1 MTPSFPKTLR
11 GAAGQAPRLGR
22 GGSRG
27 PAVGERM
34 GRALNTHA
42 YKHSYKHTNGQDVC
56 MRGFVGVLLRP
67 ENQNKFWNIMEQR
80 HA

>member
-34 GRALNTHA
+34 GRALNIHT
-42 YKHSYKHTNGQDVC
+42 HTNIRTSTQMVRMSVC
-56 MRGFVGVLLRP
+56 V
-67 ENQNKFWNIMEQR
+67 
-80 HA
+80 AS